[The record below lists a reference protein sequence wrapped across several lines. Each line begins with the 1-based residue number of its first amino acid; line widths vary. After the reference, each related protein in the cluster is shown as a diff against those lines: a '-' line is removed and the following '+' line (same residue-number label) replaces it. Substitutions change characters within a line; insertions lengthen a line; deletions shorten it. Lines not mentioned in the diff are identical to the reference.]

1 MNTSLS
7 VSGAPVVT
15 VPMINAWKG
24 AERCR
29 NCGIRDVVL
38 FSDLQQEDFAL
49 IHEPIEEIRFGAGEV
64 MYRADEPAESAFTLR
79 EGLVKLVR
87 YLPDGTQRIVR
98 LLTRGDI
105 AGLETVLDRRYEH
118 TAIVLEPVEI
128 CRIPAGVLRR
138 LNRETPRL
146 HHQLMARWQKALSS
160 ADAWITEL
168 STGPAK
174 QRVAR
179 LLIRQ
184 AKNCGRDGLHLLGR
198 EDIGAML
205 GITTETASRVVAQ
218 FKREG
223 VIREVGRG
231 LYQADLDGL
240 RRQAGE

>member
-1 MNTSLS
+1 MVTS
-7 VSGAPVVT
+7 PVVS
-15 VPMINAWKG
+15 AWKG

-29 NCGIRDVVL
+29 NCGVRNLVL
-38 FSDLQQEDFAL
+38 FSDLEQEDFAL
-49 IHEPIEEIRFGAGEV
+49 IHEPIEEIRFDSGEV
-64 MYRADEPAESAFTLR
+64 IYRADEPAESAFTLR

-105 AGLETVLDRRYEH
+105 AGLETVLDKRYEH
-118 TAIVLEPVEI
+118 TAIVLEPVEV

-174 QRVAR
+174 ERVAR

-184 AKNCGRDGLHLLGR
+184 AKNCGRNGFYLLGR

-205 GITTETASRVVAQ
+205 GITTETASRVIAQ

-223 VIREVGRG
+223 VIREVGKG
-231 LYQADLDGL
+231 LCQADLDGL
-240 RRQAGE
+240 RQQAGE